1 MITFI
6 WPWLLL
12 LLPLPWLYRRFRSEQ
27 PRQTIKLLMPSAM
40 PLVDGGTGQQ
50 QTRLPHLV
58 LSLIWLLL
66 LAALARPQWQG
77 EPVGRPLEGR
87 DLMVAVD
94 LSGSMAQQ
102 DMQLNGQMVD
112 RLVIVKHVLKDFI
125 ERRQGDRI
133 GLVLFADTAYLQAPL
148 TFDRFTV
155 ATFLDEAVLGLVGRQ
170 TAIGDAIGV
179 SIKQI
184 LNQQSEHRVLVLLTD
199 GDNTSGSLAPEE
211 AVKLAQKHNV
221 TIYTVGV
228 GAEVMTRRSLLGTRH
243 VNPSADLNEEA
254 LKSIAQ
260 ATGGQYFRATDA
272 QSLEQIYQTI
282 DALEPMASD
291 ETFYRP
297 VIDVFFYPLG
307 GALLLA
313 LLLMGWIQLAT
324 SRLFAKSSNH
334 AERETW

>member
-6 WPWLLL
+6 WPWLLV
-12 LLPLPWLYRRFRSEQ
+12 LLPLPWLYRRFRAEQ
-27 PRQTIKLLMPSAM
+27 PRQTMKLLMPSAM
-40 PLVDGGTGQQ
+40 PMVASGATQRHPQ
-50 QTRLPHLV
+50 LPHIV
-58 LSLIWLLL
+58 LALIWLLL
-66 LAALARPQWQG
+66 VAALARPQWQG
-77 EPVGRPLEGR
+77 EPIGRPLEGR

-112 RLVIVKHVLKDFI
+112 RLTIVKHVLKDFI

-228 GAEVMTRRSLLGTRH
+228 GAEVMTRRSLLGTRNI
-243 VNPSADLNEEA
+243 NPSADLNEEA
-254 LKSIAQ
+254 LQSIAQ
-260 ATGGQYFRATDA
+260 ATGGQYFRATDG

-282 DALEPMASD
+282 DALEPTASD

-297 VIDVFFYPLG
+297 VIDVFFYPL
-307 GALLLA
+307 AAAMALA
-313 LLLMGWIQLAT
+313 LLLMAWQQVANSRWGNKATDLA
-324 SRLFAKSSNH
+324 SR
-334 AERETW
+334 RGR